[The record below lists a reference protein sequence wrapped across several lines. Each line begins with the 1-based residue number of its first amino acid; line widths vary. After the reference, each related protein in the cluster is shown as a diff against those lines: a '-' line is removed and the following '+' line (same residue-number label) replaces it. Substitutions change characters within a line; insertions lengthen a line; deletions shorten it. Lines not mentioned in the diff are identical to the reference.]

1 LRVKLGIEA
10 QPWDGEGRDT
20 VKRITNILFNSSSQ
34 HAIYK
39 MKKKEVPALKMP
51 LQWIVPSIV
60 DFHSPIRGFFF
71 KGMSPLMMAIE
82 SDICHRIIM
91 KGVDDNVVIL
101 PTYDAFRTDIGNRD
115 YLIDMMISSYRE
127 SLIFDPVFH

>member
-39 MKKKEVPALKMP
+39 MKKKEFPDLKIP

-91 KGVDDNVVIL
+91 KGIDDNVVIL
-101 PTYDAFRTDIGNRD
+101 TEGCPRDQTPTTCPQPA
-115 YLIDMMISSYRE
+115 L
-127 SLIFDPVFH
+127 PVGGGAYSEDW